1 MTEFYCG
8 GVVAVVLVFL
18 SMEIQKNPSGIEFR
32 RYVSGFFFVG
42 SSSTDPW
49 VLHIN
54 LLGFETCLL
63 RDQRR
68 RGVSSL
74 LLSRR

>member
-8 GVVAVVLVFL
+8 GVVVVVFSFL
-18 SMEIQKNPSGIEFR
+18 SMETQKNPSGIESR
-32 RYVSGFFFVG
+32 RYVYGFFLVG

-54 LLGFETCLL
+54 LLAFETCFA
-63 RDQRR
+63 QRPKGKR
-68 RGVSSL
+68 S
-74 LLSRR
+74 

>member
-1 MTEFYCG
+1 MTEYYCG
-8 GVVAVVLVFL
+8 GVVAVVLVFYPWKSKKIL
-18 SMEIQKNPSGIEFR
+18 VVLKVED
-32 RYVSGFFFVG
+32 VSGFFFVG

-63 RDQRR
+63 RDQSG